1 MVKVWQSFLPF
12 MDDIPL
18 KEQSV
23 PLSSEEEQLIS
34 EFVKGNFK
42 NLYQLKSRSQAELCA
57 ILFKDERTQAE
68 ITKQILKTLDFKV
81 LSYFSEEEYPF
92 LKDILKDL
100 SQVQGNVFFDENL
113 SRLPLSQHLL
123 VQIVLS
129 RDPLFPF
136 DAFLSPEVLQRAPHK
151 ELFRLLSDV
160 FLNKRYFNYLR
171 RKNIQ
176 IIFQQ
181 RLSREDI
188 FALIQK
194 FPSFVEFYVQFFA
207 SSENIAKLSEEQ
219 LNFLLPYIPGC
230 KKVLF
235 NTPDLVKRFRE
246 TLSKDT
252 ISELLNKKGRYSR
265 FYHELFQGENIV

>member
-1 MVKVWQSFLPF
+1 

-100 SQVQGNVFFDENL
+100 SQVQ
-113 SRLPLSQHLL
+113 
-123 VQIVLS
+123 
-129 RDPLFPF
+129 
-136 DAFLSPEVLQRAPHK
+136 
-151 ELFRLLSDV
+151 
-160 FLNKRYFNYLR
+160 
-171 RKNIQ
+171 
-176 IIFQQ
+176 
-181 RLSREDI
+181 
-188 FALIQK
+188 
-194 FPSFVEFYVQFFA
+194 
-207 SSENIAKLSEEQ
+207 
-219 LNFLLPYIPGC
+219 
-230 KKVLF
+230 
-235 NTPDLVKRFRE
+235 
-246 TLSKDT
+246 
-252 ISELLNKKGRYSR
+252 
-265 FYHELFQGENIV
+265 